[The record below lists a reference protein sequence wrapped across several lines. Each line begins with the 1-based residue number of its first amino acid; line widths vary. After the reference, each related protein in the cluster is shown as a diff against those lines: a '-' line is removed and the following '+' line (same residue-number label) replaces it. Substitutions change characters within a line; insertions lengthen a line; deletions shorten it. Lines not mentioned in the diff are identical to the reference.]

1 MFFDDARSSGAR
13 AVRLGN
19 ARHSTDGR
27 TDDARDSE
35 WTGNDDDDDDASMTE
50 QHTQQQQHQPT
61 VDDVTATEQD
71 DDMNVVTNPTTT
83 NDADAD
89 AAPGGNDANGDDDDD
104 GARTLVDAMENAAAK
119 NDTGDAMVT
128 DDAPVAK
135 RARGG
140 DVVVGANGEDPSSR
154 GGRGAGTSDKDG
166 GEDDDDDDA
175 MDEDGVNDDDDDN
188 DDDGDLPTEQRGLED
203 YDDQLTLPRRT
214 KVLIS
219 GNNRTKGK
227 LVGLKGIVKKAVGLG
242 GWHWLVLSNGQEVRL
257 QRNALTVLE
266 HPSGDEPESDGGDE
280 EDVENGEEED
290 DEEGGEGED
299 GEGDDGEGEGDDD
312 EDDDDDD
319 EDGDEKDAMKTRLRR
334 PTRVPGNGPPSQAA
348 AAAMK
353 RLQERRRS
361 ARPNCQSNF
370 ERLTTTT
377 LLKYKKAYGLEANEK
392 TDQNK
397 RALIQEVGKHFIS
410 QKVDEQK
417 VLQQFMCSVA
427 DTTQLN

>member
-1 MFFDDARSSGAR
+1 MTEQHTRQQPTVDDVTTNAANGRDDDDVD
-13 AVRLGN
+13 AVIHDEDVMNPTTDADADAAGN
-19 ARHSTDGR
+19 
-27 TDDARDSE
+27 
-35 WTGNDDDDDDASMTE
+35 GNDDDDDD
-50 QHTQQQQHQPT
+50 
-61 VDDVTATEQD
+61 
-71 DDMNVVTNPTTT
+71 
-83 NDADAD
+83 
-89 AAPGGNDANGDDDDD
+89 
-104 GARTLVDAMENAAAK
+104 GARALVDAMENAAAAK
-119 NDTGDAMVT
+119 EDDDDDDDDAMAT

-166 GEDDDDDDA
+166 EDDDDDDDDDA
-175 MDEDGVNDDDDDN
+175 MDEDGVNDDDN
-188 DDDGDLPTEQRGLED
+188 DDDGLPTEQRGLED

-290 DEEGGEGED
+290 DEEGGEGDD
-299 GEGDDGEGEGDDD
+299 GEGDDGEGDD
-312 EDDDDDD
+312 DDDDDD

-334 PTRVPGNGPPSQAA
+334 PTRIPGNGPPSQAA

-377 LLKYKKAYGLEANEK
+377 LLKYKKAYGLEANEE

>member
-1 MFFDDARSSGAR
+1 
-13 AVRLGN
+13 
-19 ARHSTDGR
+19 
-27 TDDARDSE
+27 
-35 WTGNDDDDDDASMTE
+35 MTE
-50 QHTQQQQHQPT
+50 QHTQQQPT

-71 DDMNVVTNPTTT
+71 DDMDVVTNPTTT
-83 NDADAD
+83 TNDAD
-89 AAPGGNDANGDDDDD
+89 AAPAPGGNDDDDDDDD
-104 GARTLVDAMENAAAK
+104 GARALVDAMENAAAK
-119 NDTGDAMVT
+119 NDTGDAMAT

-166 GEDDDDDDA
+166 EDDDDDA
-175 MDEDGVNDDDDDN
+175 MDEDGVKDDDDDN

-290 DEEGGEGED
+290 DEEGGEGDD
-299 GEGDDGEGEGDDD
+299 GEGDEDDD
-312 EDDDDDD
+312 EDDDDDDD

-377 LLKYKKAYGLEANEK
+377 LLKYKKAYGLEANEE

>member
-1 MFFDDARSSGAR
+1 
-13 AVRLGN
+13 
-19 ARHSTDGR
+19 
-27 TDDARDSE
+27 
-35 WTGNDDDDDDASMTE
+35 MTE
-50 QHTQQQQHQPT
+50 QHTQQQQQPT

-71 DDMNVVTNPTTT
+71 DDMDVVTNPTTT
-83 NDADAD
+83 TTNDDA
-89 AAPGGNDANGDDDDD
+89 APAPGGNDDDDDDDD
-104 GARTLVDAMENAAAK
+104 GARALVDAMENAAAK
-119 NDTGDAMVT
+119 NDTGDAMAT

-166 GEDDDDDDA
+166 EDDDDDA

-290 DEEGGEGED
+290 DEEGGEGDD
-299 GEGDDGEGEGDDD
+299 GEGDEDDD
-312 EDDDDDD
+312 EDDDDDDD

-377 LLKYKKAYGLEANEK
+377 LLKYKKAYGLEANEE